1 MAKRKKG
8 IIITSTCAL
17 LAGAAVIAE
26 LALGGGT
33 GGNRFGRQQGW
44 QNLQKEIFDSAY
56 SEESYD
62 SAVEV
67 PEYEGEPYVIL
78 DGNEPAFTEDEMTTT
93 VYEQYSPLDSYGRCQ
108 TAEACVGEELMP
120 DEKRGDISSVKP
132 TGWQSVRYENVEG
145 GSLYNRC
152 HLIAYQLS
160 GENANEENLITGT
173 RYMNTEGMLPFENLV
188 AEYVHETDNHVM
200 YRVTPIYSGDDL
212 VASGVQ
218 MEAKSVEDDGAG
230 VTFNVY
236 VYNVQPYVVINYE
249 TGESYQTEELATPEG
264 EWAPG
269 TEAEVTDKNVSNSS
283 TTSKS
288 TKKETYI
295 LNRNT
300 KKFHKST
307 CSGVKDIKA
316 ENKEEYTGSRSD
328 LIKEGYEPCGR
339 CKP

>member
-1 MAKRKKG
+1 MTKRKKG

-132 TGWQSVRYENVEG
+132 TGWQSVRYEMWRED
-145 GSLYNRC
+145 RC
-152 HLIAYQLS
+152 IIA
-160 GENANEENLITGT
+160 AI
-173 RYMNTEGMLPFENLV
+173 
-188 AEYVHETDNHVM
+188 
-200 YRVTPIYSGDDL
+200 
-212 VASGVQ
+212 
-218 MEAKSVEDDGAG
+218 
-230 VTFNVY
+230 
-236 VYNVQPYVVINYE
+236 
-249 TGESYQTEELATPEG
+249 
-264 EWAPG
+264 
-269 TEAEVTDKNVSNSS
+269 
-283 TTSKS
+283 
-288 TKKETYI
+288 
-295 LNRNT
+295 
-300 KKFHKST
+300 
-307 CSGVKDIKA
+307 
-316 ENKEEYTGSRSD
+316 
-328 LIKEGYEPCGR
+328 
-339 CKP
+339 

>member
-1 MAKRKKG
+1 MGVSKMAKRKKG

-33 GGNRFGRQQGW
+33 GGNGVGRQQGW

-200 YRVTPIYSGDDL
+200 YIQPDIIIDYKTGDNRAEDDDEKEAAGTSGAGK
-212 VASGVQ
+212 V
-218 MEAKSVEDDGAG
+218 SVES
-230 VTFNVY
+230 
-236 VYNVQPYVVINYE
+236 E
-249 TGESYQTEELATPEG
+249 
-264 EWAPG
+264 
-269 TEAEVTDKNVSNSS
+269 
-283 TTSKS
+283 
-288 TKKETYI
+288 YI
-295 LNRNT
+295 LNT
-300 KKFHKST
+300 STHKFHRPD
-307 CSGVKDIKA
+307 CAGVKDMK
-316 ENKEEYTGSRSD
+316 EKNKKPYKGKRSKLLED
-328 LIKEGYEPCGR
+328 GYSPCKS
-339 CKP
+339 CNP